1 MGELLIGLRK
11 ENMQA
16 IKDHDKLKKSVLSLL
31 ISAIA
36 LAEKESGSTLTKE
49 EELVYVQKELKQ
61 TEESLAE
68 TPVSRQDLIDENN
81 QKIDLLKSYLPRQL
95 SEEEIK
101 QAIETIMQENNL
113 EPVKKSQGP
122 IMKEMMNRFK
132 GQTDG
137 RLVNKVLS
145 SILH

>member
-1 MGELLIGLRK
+1 MGELLTEFRK

-16 IKDHDKLKKSVLSLL
+16 IKDHDKLRKSVLSLL

-36 LAEKESGSTLTKE
+36 LAEKESGKTLTKQ
-49 EELVYVQKELKQ
+49 EELVFVQKELKQ

-68 TPVSRQDLIDENN
+68 TPASRQDLIDENN
-81 QKIDLLKSYLPRQL
+81 QKIAMLKSYLPTQL

-101 QAIETIMQENNL
+101 TAIETIMQELSL
-113 EPVKKSQGP
+113 EPIRKSQGP
-122 IMKEMMNRFK
+122 IMKEMMNRYK

-137 RLVNKVLS
+137 KLVNKVLS
-145 SILH
+145 TILH

>member
-1 MGELLIGLRK
+1 MGELLTQFRK

-16 IKDHDKLKKSVLSLL
+16 MKDHDTLKKGVLSLL

-36 LAEKESGSTLTKE
+36 LAEKESGKTLTRE
-49 EELVYVQKELKQ
+49 EELVFVQKELKQ

-68 TPVSRQDLIDENN
+68 TPASRQDLIDETNK
-81 QKIDLLKSYLPRQL
+81 KIEMLKGYLPRQL
-95 SEEEIK
+95 DEAEIK
-101 QAIETIMQENNL
+101 TAIETIMSEKNL

-122 IMKEMMNRFK
+122 IMKEMMARYK

-137 RLVNKVLS
+137 KLVNKVLAT
-145 SILH
+145 ILH

>member
-1 MGELLIGLRK
+1 MGG
-11 ENMQA
+11 
-16 IKDHDKLKKSVLSLL
+16 
-31 ISAIA
+31 
-36 LAEKESGSTLTKE
+36 KESGSTLTKE

-113 EPVKKSQGP
+113 EPVKKIQGP